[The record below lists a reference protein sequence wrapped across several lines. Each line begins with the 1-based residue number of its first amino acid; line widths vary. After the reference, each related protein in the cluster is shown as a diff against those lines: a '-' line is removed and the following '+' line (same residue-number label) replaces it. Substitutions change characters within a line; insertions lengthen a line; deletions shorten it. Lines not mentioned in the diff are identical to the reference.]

1 VKAPV
6 GAGRTG
12 ECQQLLLELE
22 DIGLD
27 LVIKGQHITAVAL
40 AFLGPAGR
48 RQEVVEGCDARE
60 QIPEG
65 CRGHGVPQQGDST
78 SGFHADFVPASLA
91 VPAGELA
98 ADTIQQTGGVLIT
111 TLINQVEIVQEAGLN
126 LE

>member
-1 VKAPV
+1 
-6 GAGRTG
+6 
-12 ECQQLLLELE
+12 
-22 DIGLD
+22 
-27 LVIKGQHITAVAL
+27 
-40 AFLGPAGR
+40 
-48 RQEVVEGCDARE
+48 
-60 QIPEG
+60 
-65 CRGHGVPQQGDST
+65 VPQQGDST